1 MNSVNLK
8 QLAQELNLSVSTVS
22 RALRDSWEIST
33 PTKQRVFDL
42 AKKMNFQP
50 NPYASSLRK
59 HRSRTIAVVIPE
71 VANNFFALAIK
82 GIETVARGKG
92 YHVLIYLTNEEVAEE
107 VAIATSLQSGRVDG
121 VIMSLCGSTQ
131 DTRHLLE
138 LQQRNIPMVFFDRV
152 CEGITAPKVMT
163 NDYESGFVATEHLLK
178 SGCKRVAHLTIA
190 MSLSISSKRQ
200 QGYIDALRR
209 YDLQTDRDLIV
220 HCGNDDAANYRMINE
235 LLSAEDRPDGVFA
248 SVEKLAVQVYHV
260 CRELGLRIPEDVKVI
275 SFSNLV
281 TASLLNPSLT
291 TIAQPA
297 YDMGKEAATLLFRR
311 LEKKYIVVPDD
322 RVMLPA
328 RLEVRDSTAFISAVP
343 CH

>member
-33 PTKQRVFDL
+33 PTKQRVFAL

-82 GIETVARGKG
+82 GIETVAREKG

-152 CEGITAPKVMT
+152 CDGIAAPKVMT
-163 NDYESGFVATEHLLK
+163 NDYESGFVATEHLFR
-178 SGCKRVAHLTIA
+178 SGCRRIAHLTIA

-200 QGYIDALRR
+200 QGYVDALRR
-209 YDLQTDRDLIV
+209 YEQATGRDLIV
-220 HCGNDDAANYRMINE
+220 HCGNDDDANYRMIRE
-235 LLSAEDRPDGVFA
+235 LLASADRPDGVFA
-248 SVEKLAVQVYHV
+248 SVEKLAVQVYHI

-328 RLEVRDSTAFISAVP
+328 RLEVRDSTMAQG
-343 CH
+343 

>member
-1 MNSVNLK
+1 M
-8 QLAQELNLSVSTVS
+8 SVSTVS

-33 PTKQRVFDL
+33 PTKQRVFAL

-82 GIETVARGKG
+82 GIETVAREKG
-92 YHVLIYLTNEEVAEE
+92 YHVLIYLTNEEEAEE
-107 VAIATSLQSGRVDG
+107 AAIASSLQSGRVDG
-121 VIMSLCGSTQ
+121 VILSLCGSTH

-138 LQQRNIPMVFFDRV
+138 LQQRNIPLVFFDRV
-152 CEGITAPKVMT
+152 SDGIAAPKVMT
-163 NDYESGFVATEHLLK
+163 NDYESGFVATEHLVK
-178 SGCKRVAHLTIA
+178 AGCKRIGHLTIS
-190 MSLSISSKRQ
+190 MTLSISLKRQ
-200 QGYIDALRR
+200 QGYTDALRR
-209 YDLQTDRDLIV
+209 YEQDTDRDLIV
-220 HCGNDDAANYRMINE
+220 HCGSDDAANYQLIRG
-235 LLSAEDRPDGVFA
+235 LLSGEDRPDGIFA

-297 YDMGKEAATLLFRR
+297 FDMGKEAATILFRR
-311 LEKKYIVVPDD
+311 LEKKYIVTPED

-328 RLEVRDSTAFISAVP
+328 RLEIRDSTATSASKE
-343 CH
+343 

>member
-1 MNSVNLK
+1 MNAVNLK
-8 QLAQELNLSVSTVS
+8 QLALELNLSVSTVS

-59 HRSRTIAVVIPE
+59 HRSRTIAVVLPE

-82 GIETVARGKG
+82 GIETVAREKG
-92 YHVLIYLTNEEVAEE
+92 YHVLIYLTNEEAAEE
-107 VAIATSLQSGRVDG
+107 MAIASSLQSGRVDG
-121 VIMSLCGSTQ
+121 VILSLCGSTKE
-131 DTRHLLE
+131 TRHLLE
-138 LQQRNIPMVFFDRV
+138 LQQRNIPLVFFDRV
-152 CEGITAPKVMT
+152 CEELTAPKVMT
-163 NDYESGFVATEHLLK
+163 NDYESGFIATEHLIK
-178 SGCKRVAHLTIA
+178 AGCRRVAHLTIS
-190 MSLSISSKRQ
+190 MSLSISHRRQ
-200 QGYIDALRR
+200 EGYVDALRR
-209 YDLQTDRDLIV
+209 WELPCDPSLVV
-220 HCGNDDAANYRMINE
+220 HCPREEEESYRMIRE
-235 LLSAEDRPDGVFA
+235 LFSSSFRPDGVFA

-281 TASLLNPSLT
+281 TASLLEPSLT

-297 YDMGKEAATLLFRR
+297 YDMGKEAATMLFRR

-322 RVMLPA
+322 QVMLPA
-328 RLEVRDSTAFISAVP
+328 RLEVRNSTRAV
-343 CH
+343 

>member
-8 QLAQELNLSVSTVS
+8 QLARELNLSVSTVS

-82 GIETVARGKG
+82 GIETVAREKG
-92 YHVLIYLTNEEVAEE
+92 YHVLIYLTNEDVAEE
-107 VAIATSLQSGRVDG
+107 VAITSSLQSGRVDG
-121 VIMSLCGSTQ
+121 VILSLCGSTQ
-131 DTRHLLE
+131 DTRHLSE
-138 LQQRNIPMVFFDRV
+138 LQQRNVPLVFFDRV
-152 CEGITAPKVMT
+152 CEGMTAPKVMT
-163 NDYESGFVATEHLLK
+163 NDHESGFIATEHLIK
-178 SGCKRVAHLTIA
+178 AGCRRVAHLTIS
-190 MSLSISSKRQ
+190 MSLSISNKRQ
-200 QGYIDALRR
+200 QGYVDALRR
-209 YDLQTDRDLIV
+209 YEQGEDPELVV
-220 HCGNDDAANYRMINE
+220 HCGNDEEENFRRIKALFE
-235 LLSAEDRPDGVFA
+235 SEHRPDGVFA

-260 CRELGLRIPEDVKVI
+260 CRQLGLRIPEDVKVI

-281 TASLLNPSLT
+281 TASLLNPSMT

-297 YDMGKEAATLLFRR
+297 YDMGKEAATILFRR
-311 LEKKYIVVPDD
+311 LEKKYIVVPED

-328 RLEVRDSTAFISAVP
+328 RLEVRESTMVSARAIEA
-343 CH
+343 

>member
-1 MNSVNLK
+1 MNTVNLK

-42 AKKMNFQP
+42 ARKMNFQP

-82 GIETVARGKG
+82 GIETVARDKG

-107 VAIATSLQSGRVDG
+107 MAITSTLQSGRVDG
-121 VIMSLCGSTQ
+121 VILSLCGTTQ
-131 DTRHLLE
+131 DIRHLLE
-138 LQQRNIPMVFFDRV
+138 LQQRNIPLVCFDRV
-152 CEGITAPKVMT
+152 SDNITATKVMT
-163 NDYESGFVATEHLLK
+163 KDYEGGFVATEHLIK
-178 SGCKRVAHLTIA
+178 AGCRTIAHLTIS
-190 MSLSISSKRQ
+190 MSLSISHRRQ
-200 QGYIDALRR
+200 EGYTDSLRR
-209 YDLQTDRDLIV
+209 WDLPCDPGMIV
-220 HCGNDDAANYRMINE
+220 HCSSDERESYRLIRE
-235 LLSAEDRPDGVFA
+235 LFLSDKRPDGVFA
-248 SVEKLAVQVYHV
+248 SVEKLAVQTYHV

-297 YDMGKEAATLLFRR
+297 YDMGKEAATILFRR

-322 RVMLPA
+322 QVMLPA
-328 RLEVRDSTAFISAVP
+328 KLEIRDSTMS
-343 CH
+343 

>member
-8 QLAQELNLSVSTVS
+8 QLARELNLSVSTVS

-82 GIETVARGKG
+82 GIETVAREKG
-92 YHVLIYLTNEEVAEE
+92 YHVLIYITNEEVAEE
-107 VAIATSLQSGRVDG
+107 VAITSTLQSGRVDG
-121 VIMSLCGSTQ
+121 VILSLCGSSQ
-131 DTRHLLE
+131 DTRHLVE
-138 LQQRNIPMVFFDRV
+138 LQQRNVPLVFFDRV
-152 CEGITAPKVMT
+152 CEGVTAPKVMT
-163 NDYESGFVATEHLLK
+163 NDHESGFIATEHLIK
-178 SGCKRVAHLTIA
+178 AGCKRVAHLTIS
-190 MSLSISSKRQ
+190 MSLSISRKRQ
-200 QGYIDALRR
+200 QGYEDALHRNE
-209 YDLQTDRDLIV
+209 QVVEEEMVV
-220 HCGNDDAANYRMINE
+220 HCSANEEENYRLIKE
-235 LLSAEDRPDGVFA
+235 LLSSDNRPDGVFA

-260 CRELGLRIPEDVKVI
+260 CRELGLLIPEDVKVI

-297 YDMGKEAATLLFRR
+297 YDMGKEAATILFRR
-311 LEKKYIVVPDD
+311 LEKKYIVVPED

-328 RLEVRDSTAFISAVP
+328 RLEVRDSTTA
-343 CH
+343 

>member
-82 GIETVARGKG
+82 GIETVAREKG
-92 YHVLIYLTNEEVAEE
+92 YHVLIYITNEDVGEE
-107 VAIATSLQSGRVDG
+107 AAIASSLQSGRVDG
-121 VIMSLCGSTQ
+121 VILSLCGSTQ

-138 LQQRNIPMVFFDRV
+138 LQQRNIPLVFFDRV
-152 CEGITAPKVMT
+152 SEGVVAPKVMT
-163 NDYESGFVATEHLLK
+163 NDHESGFIATEHLIK
-178 SGCKRVAHLTIA
+178 AGCRRVAHLTIS
-190 MSLSISSKRQ
+190 MSLSISNKRQ
-200 QGYIDALRR
+200 QGYEDALRR
-209 YDLQTDRDLIV
+209 YERTPEAGLIV
-220 HCGNDDAANYRMINE
+220 HCGNDEAANYQLIRE
-235 LLSAEDRPDGVFA
+235 LLMAENRPTGVFA

-297 YDMGKEAATLLFRR
+297 YDMGKEAATILFRR
-311 LEKKYIVVPDD
+311 LEKKYIVVPED

-328 RLEVRDSTAFISAVP
+328 RLEVRDSTMA
-343 CH
+343 

>member
-1 MNSVNLK
+1 MNTVNLK

-42 AKKMNFQP
+42 ARKMNFQP

-82 GIETVARGKG
+82 GIETVAREKG
-92 YHVLIYLTNEEVAEE
+92 YHVLIYLSNEEVAEE
-107 VAIATSLQSGRVDG
+107 MAITSSLQSGRVDG
-121 VIMSLCGSTQ
+121 VILC
-131 DTRHLLE
+131 D
-138 LQQRNIPMVFFDRV
+138 N
-152 CEGITAPKVMT
+152 ITAPKVMT
-163 NDYESGFVATEHLLK
+163 NDYESGFVATEHLIK
-178 SGCKRVAHLTIA
+178 AGCRNIAHLTIS

-200 QGYIDALRR
+200 EGYINSLRR
-209 YDLQTDRDLIV
+209 WDMPCDPEMIV
-220 HCGNDDAANYRMINE
+220 HCSRNEEDSYRLIRDLFM
-235 LLSAEDRPDGVFA
+235 SDKRPDGVFA
-248 SVEKLAVQVYHV
+248 SVEKLAVQTYHV

-297 YDMGKEAATLLFRR
+297 YDMGKEAATMLFRR

-322 RVMLPA
+322 QVMLPA
-328 RLEVRDSTAFISAVP
+328 KLEVRNSTMG
-343 CH
+343 

>member
-1 MNSVNLK
+1 MNAVNLK

-42 AKKMNFQP
+42 ARKMNFQP

-82 GIETVARGKG
+82 GIETVAREKG

-107 VAIATSLQSGRVDG
+107 MAVASSLQNGRVDG
-121 VIMSLCGSTQ
+121 VIVSLCGSTR
-131 DTRHLLE
+131 DTRHLLD
-138 LQQRNIPMVFFDRV
+138 LQQRNIPLVFFDRV
-152 CEGITAPKVMT
+152 ADNFIAPKVTT
-163 NDYESGFVATEHLLK
+163 NDCESGYVATEHLVK
-178 SGCKRVAHLTIA
+178 AGCRRIAHLTIS
-190 MSLSISSKRQ
+190 MSLSISHRRQ
-200 QGYIDALRR
+200 EGYVNALRQWELPEDPAMVVR
-209 YDLQTDRDLIV
+209 CDGSEEETYQSIKELFLSDR
-220 HCGNDDAANYRMINE
+220 
-235 LLSAEDRPDGVFA
+235 RPDGIFA
-248 SVEKLAVQVYHV
+248 SVEKLAVMTYHV

-297 YDMGKEAATLLFRR
+297 YDMGKEAATMLFRR

-322 RVMLPA
+322 QVMLPA
-328 RLEVRDSTAFISAVP
+328 RLEVRNSTMG
-343 CH
+343 

>member
-1 MNSVNLK
+1 MNTVNLK

-22 RALRDSWEIST
+22 RALRDSWEISS

-42 AKKMNFQP
+42 ARKMNFQP

-82 GIETVARGKG
+82 GIETVAREKG
-92 YHVLIYLTNEEVAEE
+92 YHVLIYLSNEEVAEE
-107 VAIATSLQSGRVDG
+107 MAITSSLQSGRVDG
-121 VIMSLCGSTQ
+121 VILSLCGATQ

-138 LQQRNIPMVFFDRV
+138 LQQRNIPLVFFDRV
-152 CEGITAPKVMT
+152 CDHITAPKVMT
-163 NDYESGFVATEHLLK
+163 NDYESGFVATEHLIK
-178 SGCKRVAHLTIA
+178 AGCRNIAHLTIS
-190 MSLSISSKRQ
+190 MSLSISHKRQ
-200 QGYIDALRR
+200 EGYINSLRR
-209 YDLQTDRDLIV
+209 WDMPCDPDMIV
-220 HCGNDDAANYRMINE
+220 HCGPNEEESYRHIRD
-235 LLSAEDRPDGVFA
+235 LFLSDKRPDGIFA
-248 SVEKLAVQVYHV
+248 SVEKLAVQTYHV

-297 YDMGKEAATLLFRR
+297 YDMGKEAATMLFRR

-322 RVMLPA
+322 EVMLPA
-328 RLEVRDSTAFISAVP
+328 KLEVRRSTMS
-343 CH
+343 C

>member
-8 QLAQELNLSVSTVS
+8 QLARELNLSVSTVS

-82 GIETVARGKG
+82 GIETVAREKG
-92 YHVLIYLTNEEVAEE
+92 YHVLIYITNEEVAEE
-107 VAIATSLQSGRVDG
+107 VAIASSLQSGRVDG
-121 VIMSLCGSTQ
+121 VILSLCGSSQ
-131 DTRHLLE
+131 DTRHLVE
-138 LQQRNIPMVFFDRV
+138 LQQRNIPLVFFDRV
-152 CEGITAPKVMT
+152 CEGFTAPKVMT
-163 NDYESGFVATEHLLK
+163 NDHESGFIATEHLIK
-178 SGCKRVAHLTIA
+178 AGCKRVAHLTIS
-190 MSLSISSKRQ
+190 MNLSISHKRQ
-200 QGYIDALRR
+200 QGFEDALRR
-209 YDLQTDRDLIV
+209 YEQSWDTDLIV
-220 HCGNDDAANYRMINE
+220 HCGSDEADSYRKIKE
-235 LLSAEDRPDGVFA
+235 LFLSEKRPDGVFA

-260 CRELGLRIPEDVKVI
+260 ARELGLRIPEDVKVI

-281 TASLLNPSLT
+281 TASLLNPSMT

-297 YDMGKEAATLLFRR
+297 YDMGKEAATILFRR
-311 LEKKYIVVPDD
+311 LEKKYIVVPED

-328 RLEVRDSTAFISAVP
+328 RLEVRNSTMA
-343 CH
+343 